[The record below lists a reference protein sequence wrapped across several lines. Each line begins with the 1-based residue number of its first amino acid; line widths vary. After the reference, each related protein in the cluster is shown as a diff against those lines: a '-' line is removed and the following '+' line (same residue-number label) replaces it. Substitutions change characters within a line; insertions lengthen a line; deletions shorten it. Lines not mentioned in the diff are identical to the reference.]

1 MKSATILLTF
11 FLTASLSQA
20 AVIGSWTQDETSGNL
35 IDAAGNHPEGIA
47 TGTPTYSTAGVPNGS
62 YGSIA
67 VTNAAGTSID
77 YGPSNVDEFFTVG
90 ADNNNPTMNLLGTSS
105 FTVMSWMNPSAPLGT
120 TTYRPLSTGSAAGAD
135 RGWGFGLRLNGT
147 AGTGST
153 VRFTTYGI
161 ADNDSSTFDVAFGS
175 WVHLAATYNNG
186 TISYFLNGN
195 PLDSD
200 TSVFG
205 TIGSANRLVIGGRLG
220 GADGDQVNGQLDGI
234 RVYNSVLTAGEIQ
247 AAAAAAVS
255 VPEPSTALFGVLA
268 GLGLLRRRR

>member
-11 FLTASLSQA
+11 LLTASLSQA
-20 AVIGSWTQDETSGNL
+20 AVIASWTQDETSGDL
-35 IDAAGNHPEGIA
+35 LDATGNHPQGVA
-47 TGTPTYSTAGVPNGS
+47 TGTPTYSTAGVPNGN

-67 VTNAAGTSID
+67 VTNAAGSSIN

-90 ADNNNPTMNLLGTSS
+90 ADNINPTMNLLATSS

-147 AGTGST
+147 AGTGSAI
-153 VRFTTYGI
+153 RFTTYGI
-161 ADNDSSTFDVAFGS
+161 ADNDSSTFDVAFGG
-175 WVHLAATYNNG
+175 WIHLAATYNNG
-186 TISYFLNGN
+186 TINYFLNGN

-205 TIGSANRLVIGGRLG
+205 TLGSANRLVIGGRLG